1 MPARIY
7 IPTKTA
13 MQSGRA
19 NTRKWVLEF
28 EPKDARRADPLMGWV
43 GSRDTEGQLR
53 LRFDKREEAV
63 AYCER
68 HGIDFAV
75 TAPETAPLK
84 IKAYADNFKF
94 DRIR

>member
-7 IPTKTA
+7 KPTKTA

-28 EPKDARRADPLMGWV
+28 EPKDAKRADPLMGWA

-75 TAPETAPLK
+75 SAPETAPLK
-84 IKAYADNFKF
+84 IKAYADNFRF
-94 DRIR
+94 DRIK